1 MSKIWMPG
9 GAGGGAG
16 SDECTL
22 VKANVPTGL
31 KAVTADSDDEAVEG
45 TLDTETTLADSQAL
59 SGQTFLKFNPV
70 TKLFERR
77 VGGMTNRGA
86 VTQELGA
93 GGSYTIP
100 DGFHNGSGKVTAK
113 SLASQTPGDSAAGHI
128 LAGRT
133 AWVNGSKITGT
144 IPSQAGGTLTPST
157 SAVTANCSGK
167 YMTSNYT
174 IPAFAL
180 PPANAI
186 RKGYSY
192 TLYGKTVTGTLE
204 QWLSSPADVTGNE
217 TGVTKIGSST
227 GFFSFITSTSPK
239 GINVFCGSSGG
250 STLGRLNTAVNVSP
264 YKYLKLLVARAYDK
278 SGSSYYTKIG
288 ISLNADGSGIQYGQ
302 EVLANSTVTNYAVI
316 MDVTN
321 YSGMYFIYISVRSAS
336 TTKENGIMG
345 GFISLSNS

>member
-31 KAVTADSDDEAVEG
+31 KAVTADSDDEAVGG

-86 VTQELGA
+86 VIQELGA

-100 DGFHNGSGKVTAK
+100 EGFHNGSGKVSAK

-180 PPANAI
+180 PPANAL

-217 TGVTKIGSST
+217 TGATKIGTST
-227 GFFSFITSTSPK
+227 GFFSWITSPK
-239 GINVFCGSSGG
+239 SINVFCGSNGG
-250 STLGRLNTAVNVSP
+250 STLGRLNTAVNVSS
-264 YKYLKLLVARAYDK
+264 YKYLKLFVPRAYDK
-278 SGSSYYTKIG
+278 SGSQYYTKVG
-288 ISLNADGSGIQYGQ
+288 ISLQADGSGVTYGA
-302 EVLANSTVTNYAVI
+302 EVLANSTVTNFNVI
-316 MDVTN
+316 LDVTN
-321 YSGMYFIYISVRSAS
+321 YSGMYFIYVSVRSAS

-345 GFISLSNS
+345 GTISLSNS